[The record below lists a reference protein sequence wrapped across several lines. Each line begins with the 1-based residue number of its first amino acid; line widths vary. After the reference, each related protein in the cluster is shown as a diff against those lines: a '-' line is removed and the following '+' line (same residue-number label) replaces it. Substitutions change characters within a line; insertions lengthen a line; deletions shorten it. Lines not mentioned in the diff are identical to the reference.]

1 MHISSLTASIDT
13 DWYNTG
19 KVIRALWSTHKN
31 SFLIEHRF
39 YLKIRHMISG
49 KSSIT
54 FDTHIERSAYPK
66 LLVWNPIGK

>member
-19 KVIRALWSTHKN
+19 KVIRALWSIHVN

-39 YLKIRHMISG
+39 YL
-49 KSSIT
+49 
-54 FDTHIERSAYPK
+54 
-66 LLVWNPIGK
+66 